1 MRPTAGRGTRMSSR
15 PLRSISSNACT
26 DRSSRPNAST
36 SGSYSMLTEISGRLS
51 NMPSVSAAS
60 KVLAAGNT
68 WKPPN
73 SEPCARFVTGSAY
86 PGNPKQRPCSAKR
99 KASSKSDSSPSTP
112 KSLIIASKARLTA
125 RSSPR
130 QRPSWKSSIVSALSA
145 AHSNHSIITRRS
157 ACRSSLLGRRRA
169 RGRLPSAWRSVASVV
184 RSPLKYKSVQIPS
197 AVPASGFTAS
207 MHSGASTQP
216 YGLSKSNIA
225 ASHLK
230 SQVPTVSFRQS
241 A

>member
-26 DRSSRPNAST
+26 DRSSKPNAST

-60 KVLAAGNT
+60 KVLPAGNT

-86 PGNPKQRPCSAKR
+86 PDNPKQRPCSAKR

-112 KSLIIASKARLTA
+112 KLLIITPKARLTA
-125 RSSPR
+125 CSSPR
-130 QRPSWKSSIVSALSA
+130 QRPFWKSSIVSALSA
-145 AHSNHSIITRRS
+145 AHSNHSIITRRIE
-157 ACRSSLLGRRRA
+157 
-169 RGRLPSAWRSVASVV
+169 
-184 RSPLKYKSVQIPS
+184 YKSVQIPS

-207 MHSGASTQP
+207 KHSGASTQP

-230 SQVPTVSFRQS
+230 SQAPTVSFRQS